1 MVSALIDVVL
11 PVVLVAAVGVVIAR
25 IFPMDTD
32 TVGKITLYALA
43 PALAFDSLLKT
54 SVSSGE
60 ATKLVGGYLIVSVL
74 AGALAALAGVR
85 LPGRTR
91 RVVVT
96 SVILGNNGNFG
107 LPIALLALGQRGLD
121 QAVVLFLCS
130 VVVMYTLGPALL
142 GAHDGPL
149 GALVTVAKLPVT
161 WALLAAALLRLTH
174 LTPPVG
180 IARGAELLAAA
191 TVPMVLLS
199 LGIQLG
205 ASPRVQI
212 SAPVLIAV
220 GLRVLVVPLIGW
232 GVGVL
237 IAMPALALKGLVL
250 ACAMP
255 TAVNSFMI
263 AREYGADPDTAA
275 AAVAL
280 STVASIVTIAVVVAL
295 LPRMG

>member
-1 MVSALIDVVL
+1 MLSALIEVVL
-11 PVVLVAAVGVVIAR
+11 PVVLVAGVGVVIAR
-25 IFPMDTD
+25 VFPMDTD

-60 ATKLVGGYLIVSVL
+60 AVKLVGGYLIVSVL
-74 AGALAALAGVR
+74 AGGLAWLAGSR
-85 LPGRTR
+85 LPGPSR
-91 RVVVT
+91 RVVIT

-107 LPIALLALGQRGLD
+107 LPIALLALGRDGLD

-142 GAHDGPL
+142 GAHDGAL
-149 GALVTVAKLPVT
+149 AALVTIARLPVT
-161 WALLAAALLRLTH
+161 WALLAAAGLRLVH
-174 LTPPVG
+174 LAPPVG
-180 IARGAELLAAA
+180 LARAAELLAAA

-205 ASPRVQI
+205 GAPRVQVT
-212 SAPVLIAV
+212 APVLTAV

-232 GVGVL
+232 GVGVM

-263 AREYGADPDTAA
+263 AREYGAEPDTAA
-275 AAVAL
+275 ATVAL
-280 STVASIVTIAVVVAL
+280 STVVSIVTIAVVVAL
-295 LPRMG
+295 LPRIG

>member
-1 MVSALIDVVL
+1 MLSALIEVVL

-54 SVSSGE
+54 SVSSGD

-74 AGALAALAGVR
+74 AGGLAALAGAR
-85 LPGRTR
+85 MPGRTR
-91 RVVVT
+91 RVVIT

-107 LPIALLALGQRGLD
+107 LPIALLALGQQGLD

-142 GAHDGPL
+142 GAHEGAL
-149 GALVTVAKLPVT
+149 GALVTIAKLPVS
-161 WALLAAALLRLTH
+161 WALLAAAGLRLMH

-205 ASPRVQI
+205 GSPRVHL
-212 SAPVLIAV
+212 SGPVVTAV

-275 AAVAL
+275 ATVAL
-280 STVASIVTIAVVVAL
+280 STLASIVTIAVVVAL